1 MYLHDERSGHEQDP
15 YSIVKPGFFKAVKF
29 LLLALLI
36 SIGAC
41 AEKVD
46 HNTESAAKR
55 AEEFA
60 RVVFVRQNLE
70 QGYPLL
76 AEATRRYVS
85 IGQFKEVIAKLH
97 PNGYPNSVRATG
109 DEPMKGEKAIYIYL
123 TGENSG
129 RHFYYRLTMEG
140 TAATDYRVLRF
151 DRSNG
156 PQQSSG
162 DNALF
167 GGIK

>member
-1 MYLHDERSGHEQDP
+1 M
-15 YSIVKPGFFKAVKF
+15 KF

-36 SIGAC
+36 TIAAC

-46 HNTESAAKR
+46 HDPQLAAKR

-60 RVVFVRQNLE
+60 RAVFVNQNLE

-76 AEATRRYVS
+76 AEGTRRYVS

-97 PNGYPNSVRATG
+97 PKGYPNIVRATG
-109 DEPMKGEKAIYIYL
+109 EEPMKGEKAIYIYL

-151 DRSNG
+151 DRSTG
-156 PQQSSG
+156 PQQSSA
-162 DNALF
+162 DNFLF
-167 GGIK
+167 GGTK

>member
-1 MYLHDERSGHEQDP
+1 MRKVLATNRMRVPIKKSGL
-15 YSIVKPGFFKAVKF
+15 SKAVKF
-29 LLLALLI
+29 FFLALLI
-36 SIGAC
+36 SIAAC

-46 HNTESAAKR
+46 HNAQLAAKR

-60 RVVFVRQNLE
+60 RVVFVNQNLE

-76 AEATRRYVS
+76 AEGTRRYVS

-97 PNGYPNSVRATG
+97 PNGYPNIVRATG

-123 TGENSG
+123 TGDNSG
-129 RHFYYRLTMEG
+129 RHFYYRLTMQG

-156 PQQSSG
+156 PQQSSA
-162 DNALF
+162 DNLLF
-167 GGIK
+167 GGTK